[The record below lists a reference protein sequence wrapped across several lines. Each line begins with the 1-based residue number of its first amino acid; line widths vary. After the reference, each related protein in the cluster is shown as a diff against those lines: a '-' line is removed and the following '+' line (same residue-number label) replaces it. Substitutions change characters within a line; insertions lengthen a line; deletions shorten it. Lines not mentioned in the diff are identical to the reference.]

1 MTRLHLPASLDQ
13 LGRRAEAA
21 ARSQRLLQ
29 FAHAVTEDRLLQVSV
44 AVAVASLWF
53 SLAFGDLRFLVLLA
67 AAGVAFRRF
76 RQLER
81 EFVPEDDDLL

>member
-13 LGRRAEAA
+13 LGRRAE

-67 AAGVAFRRF
+67 AAGVAVRRF

-81 EFVPEDDDLL
+81 DFVPEDDDLL

>member
-1 MTRLHLPASLDQ
+1 MTRLNVPASLDE
-13 LGRRAEAA
+13 LRRGAEDAA
-21 ARSQRLLQ
+21 WAQRLLH

-44 AVAVASLWF
+44 GVAVASLWF

-67 AAGVAFRRF
+67 VAGVAIRRF

-81 EFVPEDDDLL
+81 DFVPEDDDLL